1 MNQCDTL
8 EERLVIDQTTVRACL
23 DAVDHH
29 FGAWTTVRA
38 CLDAVD
44 HDFGEDN
51 GYDDP
56 HVAALRVFTAYLIRL
71 ASTGVVFMYS
81 PPKSEGVNNSV
92 LKIAKMEVREPDR
105 WHDSWCRLFKKDLV
119 FRDGHDAKNV
129 DHAVLRCLKSLGMV
143 QDNAQVHALLLVL
156 CMGAHPRLGARSPL
170 LPLPEDLLLEVC
182 ARLAPWQLFV
192 ATTV

>member
-8 EERLVIDQTTVRACL
+8 EERLVIDR
-23 DAVDHH
+23 
-29 FGAWTTVRA
+29 TTVRA

-170 LPLPEDLLLEVC
+170 LLLPEDLLQKVC
-182 ARLAPWQLFV
+182 ARFAASQLFF
-192 ATTV
+192 ANTV

>member
-8 EERLVIDQTTVRACL
+8 EERLVIDRTTVRACL

-81 PPKSEGVNNSV
+81 PPKSEG
-92 LKIAKMEVREPDR
+92 
-105 WHDSWCRLFKKDLV
+105 
-119 FRDGHDAKNV
+119 HDAKNV

-143 QDNAQVHALLLVL
+143 QDNAQVHALLFVL

-170 LPLPEDLLLEVC
+170 LLLPEDLLQKVC
-182 ARLAPWQLFV
+182 ARFAASQLFF
-192 ATTV
+192 ANTV